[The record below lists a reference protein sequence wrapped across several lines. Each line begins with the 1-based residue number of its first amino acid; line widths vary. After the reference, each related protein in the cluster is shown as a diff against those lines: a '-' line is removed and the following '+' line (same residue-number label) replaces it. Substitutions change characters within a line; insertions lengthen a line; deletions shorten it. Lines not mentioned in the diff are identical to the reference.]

1 MSGARSDQLM
11 PYTGISTLPSLS
23 SSSGSTSAAAVRDF
37 QRLTSFD
44 RAASSVAWDAP
55 VSTNNLASLAF
66 ASTFAHPQVNYSSS
80 SALASNKD
88 VTDSALHG
96 HDDERAA
103 VETLQRMNT
112 PDYYSIPLQTMPSLQ
127 TLPSLDMSISSLIG
141 ASSSLTDQHN
151 LGPPQL
157 LTDTTASTTT
167 APKIPLPNNG
177 GAVVIP
183 PLSSTA
189 PPTTVAAASTGGF
202 SDVIGGG
209 ELKRMASIF
218 TPSSSSTTHYNGSG
232 HNYNPANII
241 NNNHRIDDT
250 SFGLSRGDRYV
261 PAYYAIFLHILAYLY
276 CIIHTCI
283 TYTYDIY
290 TYIMYAHII
299 YT

>member
-1 MSGARSDQLM
+1 M

-80 SALASNKD
+80 SALASNKGD
-88 VTDSALHG
+88 TDSALHG

-112 PDYYSIPLQTMPSLQ
+112 PDYYSIPIQTMPSLQ

-183 PLSSTA
+183 PLPSTA
-189 PPTTVAAASTGGF
+189 PPTVAAPTGG
-202 SDVIGGG
+202 SSGVIGGG

-232 HNYNPANII
+232 HNYNPS
-241 NNNHRIDDT
+241 NNNNRIDDT

-261 PAYYAIFLHILAYLY
+261 YVYYTIIVL
-276 CIIHTCI
+276 CINV
-283 TYTYDIY
+283 
-290 TYIMYAHII
+290 
-299 YT
+299 